1 MTSLIET
8 LNSVLD
14 ANSTYLIYI
23 GIALLCVVVA
33 YVIMNYPLGFGFME
47 GFNGE
52 LQSGTKMEDAHGSAP
67 AGVHAVSGDV
77 QYKENVD
84 AEHVN
89 AANKQGNPQDTDDEL
104 KRQPAFDY

>member
-8 LNSVLD
+8 LNNVLD

-23 GIALLCVVVA
+23 GIGVLCVVVA

-67 AGVHAVSGDV
+67 AGVNAVSGSA
-77 QYKENVD
+77 QYKENSD
-84 AEHVN
+84 APHVN

-104 KRQPAFDY
+104 KRQPEFDY